1 MDDMKRFSTCL
12 LLLLAVIVPMETF
25 AGEPPATPGPVGQT
39 AVPDPPPRQLDTIVV
54 SGNVPGPAMWQVRKG
69 DHVLYVLGAVSPLP
83 NAIEWE
89 AKQVREVLREAD
101 QVLGPPG
108 VAISAKIGVFS
119 GLMMLPAALKAKHNP
134 EGRTLRD
141 VLPADV
147 YARWLQAKSRYI
159 GHDAGIE
166 RDRPIVAAQ
175 ELYQQAL
182 KRSRLGG
189 KPVISPIIEQ
199 ELKPRGMKI
208 TDTAFRITIDD
219 PKAAL
224 REISAAGALAD
235 VDCMRKT
242 LDYLDR
248 DLPQAI
254 ARANAWSTGDIAAL
268 RALPLPTSSEDACL
282 SALGEAEFARKRGI
296 NDIDTNVEKQWMST
310 VVAAIEKNPRTFAVL
325 PMAQA
330 MGRDGYLAKLEAM
343 GYEVVAPE

>member
-1 MDDMKRFSTCL
+1 MKRFPARLSLAL
-12 LLLLAVIVPMETF
+12 LIGIFPAWAIATEQ
-25 AGEPPATPGPVGQT
+25 PATSASIGQ
-39 AVPDPPPRQLDTIVV
+39 AEVRGSQPQQLDTIVV

-69 DHVLYVLGAVSPLP
+69 DHVLYVLGVVSPLP
-83 NAIEWE
+83 NTIEWE
-89 AKQVREVLREAD
+89 AGQVRQVLREAD
-101 QVLGPPG
+101 QVLGAPG
-108 VAISAKIGVFS
+108 IAISAKVGIFS
-119 GLMMLPAALKAKHNP
+119 GLAMLPAAFKARHNP

-159 GHDAGIE
+159 GRDAGIE

-175 ELYQQAL
+175 ELYQRAL

-189 KPVISPIIEQ
+189 KPIISPIIRQ

-219 PKAAL
+219 PKAVL
-224 REISAAGALAD
+224 KEINAGALAD

-254 ARANAWSTGDIAAL
+254 ARANAWSTGDIGAL
-268 RALPLPTSSEDACL
+268 RALPAPTSSEDACL

-296 NDIDTNVEKQWMST
+296 DDIDAKAEKQWISM
-310 VVAAIEKNPRTFAVL
+310 AAEAIEKHRKTFAML
-325 PMAQA
+325 PMSQA
-330 MGRDGYLAKLEAM
+330 LGSDGYLAKLEAM

>member
-1 MDDMKRFSTCL
+1 MKRISARLSLAL
-12 LLLLAVIVPMETF
+12 LIILLPAGAIAAEPQAVS
-25 AGEPPATPGPVGQT
+25 GPPGQT
-39 AVPDPPPRQLDTIVV
+39 AVPEPSLRQLDTIVV

-69 DHVLYVLGAVSPLP
+69 DHVLYVLGVVSPLP
-83 NAIEWE
+83 DTIEWE
-89 AKQVREVLREAD
+89 AEQVRQVLREAD
-101 QVLGPPG
+101 EVLGAPG
-108 VAISAKIGVFS
+108 VEIGAKIGIFS
-119 GLMMLPAALKAKHNP
+119 GLAMIPAALKAKHNP
-134 EGRTLRD
+134 AGKTLRD

-159 GHDAGIE
+159 GRDAGIE

-175 ELYQQAL
+175 ELYARAL
-182 KRSRLGG
+182 KRSRLSG
-189 KPVISPIIEQ
+189 KPIISPIVRQ

-219 PKAAL
+219 PKAVL
-224 REISAAGALAD
+224 KEINAAGALAD

-268 RALPLPTSSEDACL
+268 RALPSPASTEAACL

-296 NDIDTNVEKQWMST
+296 NDIDAKVEKQWIAMAA
-310 VVAAIEKNPRTFAVL
+310 AAIEKNPKTFAVL

-330 MGRDGYLAKLEAM
+330 LGGNGYLARLEAM